1 MRVRVRVRVSWV
13 GWVVG
18 RAPAFRA
25 LVIVLLRVGGV
36 LEEAQ
41 ALARPV
47 LEPVDGGEELAH
59 VGELLL
65 VEVAVVQH
73 VPPLHLVRV
82 RVRFRVRVRVRV
94 RVTTS
99 WWPSAAAY
107 LEEMWRRYAGDM
119 GEMWGGHV
127 VVANK
132 VGQ

>member
-1 MRVRVRVRVSWV
+1 M
-13 GWVVG
+13 
-18 RAPAFRA
+18 PAARKGE
-25 LVIVLLRVGGV
+25 VGGPH
-36 LEEAQ
+36 EA
-41 ALARPV
+41 
-47 LEPVDGGEELAH
+47 
-59 VGELLL
+59 
-65 VEVAVVQH
+65 
-73 VPPLHLVRV
+73 HLVRV

>member
-1 MRVRVRVRVSWV
+1 MRVSWV
-13 GWVVG
+13 GWVG
-18 RAPAFRA
+18 GGAPAFRA

-73 VPPLHLVRV
+73 VPPLHHVGLAPRPERVEGARVLVGPVARLRRV
-82 RVRFRVRVRVRV
+82 EVGVR
-94 RVTTS
+94 
-99 WWPSAAAY
+99 
-107 LEEMWRRYAGDM
+107 D
-119 GEMWGGHV
+119 WGGV
-127 VVANK
+127 R
-132 VGQ
+132 G